1 MPNDDHQTRTLTYHA
16 APIQWTNWTLPGD
29 ARVVATAA
37 VREHGGE
44 AGYVMPEDGMPWEDN
59 DFGFVL
65 PDHPKRKYE
74 QFAVTRIGIKT
85 YEVELS
91 TDPDFDKQH
100 ETRPFGERL
109 RYYMTNV
116 L

>member
-1 MPNDDHQTRTLTYHA
+1 MPDDHQTRTLTYRA

-37 VREHGGE
+37 TRDAGGKT
-44 AGYVMPEDGMPWEDN
+44 GYIVPEDGMPWEDE
-59 DFGFVL
+59 DFGLVF
-65 PDHPKRKYE
+65 DDTKYE
-74 QFAVTRIGIKT
+74 QYAVTRIGIKT

-91 TDPDFDKQH
+91 TDPNFDKQH